1 MFATKLILGP
11 LVVLVLMGSSASH
24 KRAEKSANDV
34 AFERLKKLVG
44 DWQDG
49 NAKTDAEKS
58 VVVARYRVIAADSV
72 VVEAD
77 FPGTTKEMLTMYH
90 RDGDQLMLTHYCMCG
105 NQPRM
110 RARAGAAANEVVFDF
125 DGGTNLNPAK
135 GFHMHDAVIRFIDDD
150 HIHSEWEYF
159 VDGKAG
165 GKHSFDLVRKK

>member
-11 LVVLVLMGSSASH
+11 LVGVTLLVSSAGH
-24 KRAEKSANDV
+24 GGAEKSANDV

-44 DWQDG
+44 DWQDA
-49 NAKTDAEKS
+49 NAKSDAEKS
-58 VVVARYRVIAADSV
+58 IVVLRYRLTAADSV
-72 VVEAD
+72 LVEID
-77 FPGTTKEMLTMYH
+77 FPGTAKEMMTMYH
-90 RDGDQLMLTHYCMCG
+90 RDGDQLVLTHYCGCG

-110 RARAGAAANEVVFDF
+110 RARAGAVVNELVFDF

-135 GFHMHDAVIRFIDDD
+135 GFHMHDAVIRFGDDD